1 MRKIVMYYHG
11 GSANHGCEA
20 IVRSTKK
27 ILSASKK
34 LYTSAINEDEKYGL
48 SSVIDLQQD
57 IEKRLKKNSI
67 DFFKAAISHKIF
79 HNDCKFIEFMH
90 RDFFGTINRNDIYLS
105 IGGDNYCYKGRD
117 ILGYYN
123 KIIHKKGGKTVL
135 WGCSFEPEDMTDEIA
150 KDIRKYDLIVA
161 RENISYQVL
170 KAVNPQTVLLP
181 DPAFQLDKEEL
192 PLPPG
197 FTENNTIGINL
208 SPLVA
213 EYADAKLII
222 QNYRRLIEYIIDTT
236 NCNIALIPHVVKE
249 KNDDRTILMELYREF
264 KSSNRIVMIEDGNCM
279 QLKGYIARCKMF
291 IGARTHATIA
301 AYSTCV
307 PTIVVGYS
315 VKAIGIAQEL
325 FGTDEHYVV
334 PVQKFKSDNDLVE
347 AFMWLQ
353 NRENEIRGY
362 LENIIPEYQDRIL
375 QARELIEKL
384 W

>member
-27 ILSASKK
+27 ILSASKS
-34 LYTSAINEDEKYGL
+34 LYTSAISEDEKYGL
-48 SSVIDLQQD
+48 SSVINLQQD
-57 IEKRLKKNSI
+57 FDKHLEKNSI

-79 HNDCKFIEFMH
+79 HDDCKFIEFMH
-90 RDFFGTINRNDIYLS
+90 RDFFKTVNRNDIYLS

-135 WGCSFEPEDMTDEIA
+135 WGCSFEPKDMTDEIA
-150 KDIRKYDLIVA
+150 KDIREYDLIVA

-170 KAVNPQTVLLP
+170 KVVNPRTVLLP

-192 PLPPG
+192 PLPQG
-197 FTENNTIGINL
+197 FIENNTIGINL

-213 EYADAKLII
+213 EYADAELII
-222 QNYRRLIEYIIDTT
+222 QNYRKLIQYIINKTDY
-236 NCNIALIPHVVKE
+236 NIALIPHVVKE
-249 KNDDRTILMELYREF
+249 KNDDRTVLMKLYQEF
-264 KSSNRIVMIEDGNCM
+264 EKSNRIVMIEDCNCM
-279 QLKGYIARCKMF
+279 QLKGYIARCRMF

-307 PTIVVGYS
+307 PTLVVGYS
-315 VKAIGIAQEL
+315 VKAIGIACEL

-334 PVQKFKSDNDLVE
+334 PVQKFESNDDLIE
-347 AFMWLQ
+347 AFIWLQ
-353 NRENEIRGY
+353 NKESEIREY
-362 LENIIPEYQDRIL
+362 LEDIIPEYKDRIL

-384 W
+384 